1 MGAAVFFAACS
12 SGGGGAA
19 DGGGGSSG
27 GGTGGSA
34 SPGAGGASSA
44 GGTDGSGAASGAG
57 GSAPGADGAAGVV
70 GTGGWCRPSGEGG
83 TGPAGAGGTSGT
95 GTGGTSLQFIQVS
108 PQTSPAAYFNSVAC
122 GSDACYASR
131 MGTTAQYRYINRLA
145 NTATTVDDFSTGLDD
160 TSVGSLLVDGADNLY
175 VTQGSV
181 AVLLREPTAP
191 SFIRVADQ
199 VASLATARHALLL
212 DGNGT
217 LFVGT
222 MTGVVA
228 LPSCG
233 STFVPVGSGLA
244 FAYAIVSDG
253 TTLYAASKTVKVLPG
268 STGTWM
274 DAGSNSPTS
283 VQDLAFDRAGRL
295 YATSTELTATT
306 AGVYRLSAD
315 GSTWQ
320 DVTRGLSRDDFS
332 NLVATNIAFD
342 AQNNGYLLRGVI
354 SGTATVARLAPGGTS
369 WTTMNAPGF
378 PLLTF
383 RCGWLAI
390 DALGRLVAACS
401 EGLFRST
408 PLY

>member
-1 MGAAVFFAACS
+1 MACAGARRGAPTIIVGAALLFAACS

-19 DGGGGSSG
+19 DAGGGTSG
-27 GGTGGSA
+27 GGTGGSG
-34 SPGAGGASSA
+34 SPGSGGASGA
-44 GGTDGSGAASGAG
+44 GGTDGSGAASGSG
-57 GSAPGADGAAGVV
+57 GSAPVGAGGAAGVV
-70 GTGGWCRPSGEGG
+70 GTGGWCRPSGAGG
-83 TGPAGAGGTSGT
+83 AGPAGAGGTGGTDSAGGTGGT
-95 GTGGTSLQFIQVS
+95 GTGGTSLQFTQVS
-108 PQTSPAAYFNSVAC
+108 PQASPAAYFNSVAC
-122 GSDACYASR
+122 GADACYASR
-131 MGTTAQYRYINRLA
+131 MGTTAQYRYVNRLA
-145 NTATTVDDFSTGLDD
+145 NTATTVEDFSTGLDD
-160 TSVGSLLVDGADNLY
+160 SSVGSLLVDGADNLY

-191 SFIRVADQ
+191 SFVRVADQ

-253 TTLYAASKTVKVLPG
+253 TNLYAASKTVKVLPG
-268 STGTWM
+268 STGTWT

-295 YATSTELTATT
+295 YAISTELTATT

-320 DVTRGLSRDDFS
+320 DVTRGLSRDDF
-332 NLVATNIAFD
+332 
-342 AQNNGYLLRGVI
+342 
-354 SGTATVARLAPGGTS
+354 
-369 WTTMNAPGF
+369 
-378 PLLTF
+378 
-383 RCGWLAI
+383 
-390 DALGRLVAACS
+390 
-401 EGLFRST
+401 E
-408 PLY
+408 